1 MPQMEMLLNC
11 TAVKQAAS
19 IVVTTACPPLRCVLP
34 LPAPR
39 VLSWSAAELCQIFPL
54 PISRY
59 RFKFQSNLVW
69 DSIKSISNFCFQFNE
84 KSK

>member
-1 MPQMEMLLNC
+1 VHHVCLHHIDPH
-11 TAVKQAAS
+11 AAS
-19 IVVTTACPPLRCVLP
+19 LLPGSSHESCQAWVLRAL
-34 LPAPR
+34 LR
-39 VLSWSAAELCQIFPL
+39 SLGEKEMQHLFTGHR
-54 PISRY
+54 ISRY